1 MFGTPLQDCGNQ
13 EKNEG
18 MKHNKAA
25 FSFVLVAATLLAA
38 CAPAKAPITTLP
50 TTVLTLTPPSIN
62 PAKALSPTTRAT
74 PSGSQSPVDIPP
86 APTEPL
92 ISPANDNQVTQTSP
106 ATPSPASFPSS
117 KPLSL
122 QSSSGEIRDRLLH
135 PVWNTLWVD
144 GHTYN
149 VYEGETA
156 TFFVQA
162 WIDRNGGGRLISSDQ
177 LAGMVKQ
184 DADISPRFVWASDGA
199 HVRFAD
205 LGRQPIYVQEVAL
218 PARRH
223 PLAAAESVQFI
234 WMLLPPGP
242 GDYPYF
248 FRPMRAET
256 IAGREA
262 LVVESSSDADSL
274 ATGRFWV
281 DQLTGVILRSQA
293 IGYDGKT
300 IVHESSVD
308 SIRYNPVL
316 PPAALSLDDF
326 SNVHFEDNPS
336 LIPSPQAPSQPDT
349 VSISVSAPE
358 TYTATVPVS
367 ETLGMDREA
376 IIWALFDRYL
386 NYYKSE
392 PLHPNARLDDYQIVS
407 VDLDPRLQTMAI
419 IEKRADYVARVYY
432 SVKPVLMIY
441 SNWEA
446 GNGTTHAD
454 KWIRDKELIV
464 GVIHTGNIYRLSL
477 IGTG

>member
-1 MFGTPLQDCGNQ
+1 MFGIPLQDCGNQ

-38 CAPAKAPITTLP
+38 CAPAE
-50 TTVLTLTPPSIN
+50 PS
-62 PAKALSPTTRAT
+62 
-74 PSGSQSPVDIPP
+74 

-92 ISPANDNQVTQTSP
+92 ISPANDNRLTQTSS
-106 ATPSPASFPSS
+106 ATPSPTSLPSS

-122 QSSSGEIRDRLLH
+122 QSSSSAIRDRLLH

-149 VYEGETA
+149 FYEGETA

-177 LAGMVKQ
+177 LAGVVKQ
-184 DADISPRFVWASDGA
+184 EAGISPRFVWASDGA
-199 HVRFAD
+199 RVRFAD
-205 LGRQPIYVQEVAL
+205 LGRQPIYVQEIPL
-218 PARRH
+218 PVHRH

-234 WMLLPPGP
+234 WVLLPPGP
-242 GDYPYF
+242 GDYPYY
-248 FRPMRAET
+248 FRPMRVET

-262 LVVESSSDADSL
+262 LIVESSSDADSP
-274 ATGRFWV
+274 ATGRLWV
-281 DQLTGVILRSQA
+281 DQFTGVILRHQA
-293 IGYDGKT
+293 LGFDGKT
-300 IVHESSVD
+300 VVNDCSVD
-308 SIRYNPVL
+308 AIQYDPVL
-316 PPAALSLDDF
+316 PAVATSLNDF
-326 SNVHFEDNPS
+326 SNIQFEGNPP
-336 LIPSPQAPSQPDT
+336 LIPSPQVAPPPGIVA
-349 VSISVSAPE
+349 VSTPASE
-358 TYTATVPVS
+358 TYTATIPVS
-367 ETLGMDREA
+367 ETLGMSRETIA
-376 IIWALFDRYL
+376 RALFDRYL

-407 VDLDPRLQTMAI
+407 VDLDPRIQTLAT
-419 IEKRADYVARVYY
+419 IEKRADYVARVNY

-441 SNWEA
+441 SDWVA
-446 GNGTTHAD
+446 ANGTIHAD

-464 GVIHTGNIYRLSL
+464 GVIREGNIYRLLL